1 MFKIVALLKRR
12 PGMSMEEFK
21 AHYENVHLPIGT
33 PQLKGNSISHHR
45 RYLTPMPGPDG
56 KTHEG
61 ECDVIMEIWFEDRA
75 QFEASMQSFQDP
87 ALGERIA
94 KDAANFLNRT
104 ENQMYFVEEHI
115 TDMR

>member
-12 PGMSMEEFK
+12 PGMSVEEFK

-33 PQLKGNSISHHR
+33 PFLKGNAVSHQR

-56 KTHEG
+56 QTREADY
-61 ECDVIMEIWFEDRA
+61 DVIMEVWFEDRA
-75 QFEASMQSFQDP
+75 QFEATMPGWLDP
-87 ALGERIA
+87 ELVERVA
-94 KDAANFLNRT
+94 EDMPKFLDRA
-104 ENQMYFVEEHI
+104 EHQMFFVEEHV